1 MIENNYKMLV
11 EFFKLKKIYI
21 LRYTI
26 LYIINNIRFI
36 DLDYIKK

>member
-26 LYIINNIRFI
+26 LYKYKVYRFR
-36 DLDYIKK
+36 LH